1 MGKTAAE
8 SFQRTAA
15 FAELERGVQK
25 ALETYA
31 NVHRGSGPHSQV
43 TTALFEQARG
53 IVLNYLG
60 INDGRHVVVFC
71 TPRSGMR
78 LREKIAPGGCR
89 VLSSEEI
96 GLPIGVRALAV
107 DRKALPKGAPIQS
120 GGGTVRIVSPNSVI
134 WAGAPEKYEAGTPAI
149 VNVVAFAKALQVM
162 RTFGSGVFRAQG
174 ESTLTAAEILHG
186 DELSGYAGLEL
197 LRELRKTVVGRDA
210 LVPSSEGARLGTN
223 LDNGASTP
231 TLSPI
236 WDVVCRTW
244 SQPEQVRRELIDR
257 VREICSGFLGAPQNE
272 YDIVFT
278 GNATEAVN
286 LVAQSL
292 GNSEMCGQTV
302 VLNTLLEHNSN
313 ELPWR
318 SIPGATLLRVP
329 VDEEGFVDLS
339 RMEELLREY
348 NEEEAHG
355 KQRIGLV
362 AVSGASNVLGTC
374 NDIREISRIA
384 HRYGAH
390 ILVDAAQLVAH
401 RQIEMARS
409 GIDYLAFSAHKMYAP
424 FGSGALVVRKGLLH
438 FDPVELAAIR
448 ESGEENAVGIAAL
461 GKAMLLLQRIGLDV
475 IEDEERIL
483 TLRAIN
489 GLSQIPGLTVYGLKD
504 PMSPRFRGRIGIIS
518 FGLQNVPHNLVAKEL
533 AERGGI
539 GVRTGCFCAHLLVK
553 RLLKIHPLRARAADL
568 GLVLFPRLTSLIL
581 PGLVRISLGLENDE
595 NDVDNLIRTLSIIA
609 LLPKTAANSLFAWAH
624 NGTPLLPH
632 TETQARIR
640 EFSEAIISRVY
651 TPPSENEKALRG
663 DMNDLLKKA
672 KRKFCCCALKA

>member
-1 MGKTAAE
+1 
-8 SFQRTAA
+8 
-15 FAELERGVQK
+15 
-25 ALETYA
+25 
-31 NVHRGSGPHSQV
+31 
-43 TTALFEQARG
+43 
-53 IVLNYLG
+53 
-60 INDGRHVVVFC
+60 
-71 TPRSGMR
+71 
-78 LREKIAPGGCR
+78 
-89 VLSSEEI
+89 
-96 GLPIGVRALAV
+96 
-107 DRKALPKGAPIQS
+107 
-120 GGGTVRIVSPNSVI
+120 
-134 WAGAPEKYEAGTPAI
+134 
-149 VNVVAFAKALQVM
+149 M
-162 RTFGSGVFRAQG
+162 RTFGAGVFRAQG
-174 ESTLTAAEILHG
+174 ESTLTAEEILHG

-210 LVPSSEGARLGTN
+210 LVPTSEGARPGTN

-231 TLSPI
+231 TFSPI
-236 WDVVCRTW
+236 WDVVRRTW

-257 VREICSGFLGAPQNE
+257 VREICSGFLGAPLE
-272 YDIVFT
+272 KYDIVFT

-292 GNSEMCGQTV
+292 GNSEMRGQTV

-318 SIPGATLLRVP
+318 SVKGVTLLRVP

-339 RMEELLREY
+339 RLEELLREY
-348 NEEEAHG
+348 NEEDAHG
-355 KQRIGLV
+355 KQRIRLV

-374 NDIREISRIA
+374 NDIQAISGIA

-390 ILVDAAQLVAH
+390 LLVDAAQLVAH

-438 FDPVELAAIR
+438 LDPVELAAIR

-475 IEDEERIL
+475 IEDEERTL
-483 TLRAIN
+483 TLRAMN
-489 GLSQIPGLTVYGLKD
+489 GLSQIPDVTVYGLKD
-504 PMSPRFRGRIGIIS
+504 PTSPRIRRRIGIIS

-533 AERGGI
+533 AEHGGI

-595 NDVDNLIRTLSIIA
+595 NDVDHLIRSLNKIA
-609 LLPKTAANSLFAWAH
+609 LAPRTATDRLFAWAH
-624 NGTPLLPH
+624 NGTPLLRRA
-632 TETQARIR
+632 EMQASMR
-640 EFSEAIISRVY
+640 EFGEAIKSRIFSL
-651 TPPSENEKALRG
+651 PPDKEQAFRG
-663 DMNDLLKKA
+663 EMNDLLRKA